1 MNNNFDYTIFP
12 NKLNLGCGY
21 DILKGYLNI
30 DLNVFHHPD
39 LVADITNL
47 KMLPSNYYTEILAYD
62 ILEHIERTKTKEV
75 LAEWNRLLIP
85 GGLIKIRVPNLI
97 GLLSLFSK
105 KNYQGI
111 KKQEELIQCC
121 FGTQAYN
128 GDFHCTSFTESLIRH
143 YLKVSGFE
151 EISITGR
158 DEWLFEITAK
168 KMVGLN
174 QETDKN
180 QTRIRDFLHNAY
192 LDILYREPD
201 DEGYNYFF
209 NQLTSGKMEEE
220 TVLIILK
227 NSDERKKITN
237 KSRG

>member
-1 MNNNFDYTIFP
+1 MHNKFDYSSFP

-30 DLNVFHHPD
+30 DLNEFHHPD
-39 LVADITNL
+39 LVADVTNL
-47 KMLPSNYYTEILAYD
+47 KMLPSNYYIEILAYD
-62 ILEHIERTKTKEV
+62 VLEHIERTKTKEV

-105 KNYQGI
+105 NDYQGI

-128 GDFHCTSFTESLIRH
+128 GDFHYTSFTESLIRH

-151 EISITGR
+151 GISIMDR

-174 QETDKN
+174 QETDKDR
-180 QTRIRDFLHNAY
+180 TRTRDFLHNAY

-209 NQLTSGKMEEE
+209 NQLSSGKMEEE

-237 KSRG
+237 KS